1 MTRGLEPAKQ
11 AQRGLRCLSQALS
24 SANLHCT
31 ESKTAARP
39 DPTSGP
45 WRLRAYPYRV
55 TMAGEGAH
63 HMIPCLPT
71 WAMLKFQIWAK
82 RSTYREGEG
91 RKGQRAQG
99 VEAGR
104 LVSARGNAVGRRGSR
119 IPSLNFNK
127 GFFSPLRPGCEEK
140 MVCEKNIQQCYLSSM
155 CTYACKKM

>member
-31 ESKTAARP
+31 QSRTAARP
-39 DPTSGP
+39 DPTSRP
-45 WRLRAYPYRV
+45 WRSRAYPYWV
-55 TMAGEGAH
+55 TRLGKVRT
-63 HMIPCLPT
+63 MIPCLPT

-104 LVSARGNAVGRRGSR
+104 SVSARGNAVGRRRSR
-119 IPSLNFNK
+119 IPSLSFNK
-127 GFFSPLRPGCEEK
+127 GFFSPLSPGCEEK
-140 MVCEKNIQQCYLSSM
+140 MVCEKNMQQCYLSSM